1 MAKNDFTQKE
11 KVDPDE
17 QVLAEVMEK
26 FKNARDYYKKGY
38 KDKWSNARKLYNSQ
52 RVAVNYEG
60 SSDTFVPE
68 TFTIIQAVKSN
79 VIGGKVKLDF
89 LPTTDE
95 QNGDTKVLNAL
106 NDQWWTQDK
115 TKLKAS
121 WAIEDSLQVGNGY
134 LWQYWNGEYPCNQY
148 IPTEDNF
155 FDPAATNYENLQWGG
170 YRYLTTKKELEDEEI
185 VNDQYNPEDDKSELM
200 TKRYKNLDKVDEY
213 TKKTYRG
220 DKTAKQLREEMFS
233 GSTSN
238 EDKNLV
244 EIIVFHDKEKIVRIA
259 NRCTVIENGDTW
271 AKREASVIQSVDDQ
285 GQSVPVEIPEIEA
298 FIPVAPA
305 RDYVDGA
312 LWYARG
318 EIEVIG
324 DLQELLNDTQN
335 QKSDNMALT
344 NNMMAILD
352 PSEAEKADEIQI
364 APGAIFT
371 LPPGSIEFVK
381 PNGIGQ
387 DADNE
392 MARIQ
397 SMMGRATA
405 ANELVQGASAQG
417 TQSATEINSRLMQTG
432 TRFASKLENY
442 ESEFFATLANNMFK
456 IGQIFMTQEQAV
468 RMIGSEGVEW
478 KSYNPG
484 EYLGNWDVK
493 VSLEANAKAIKEER
507 KQEAMQFFLMASKIP
522 GVNVPQLARL
532 TSGMLFDIDQN
543 ILDKVFPNEQMQAV
557 QQLQMQKMAAE
568 TQQAQLQALPQNNM
582 PQGVAPQDAMPQQG
596 QGEMASA
603 PQAQAENIASA
614 AVQQGN
620 GMNTPGMVNG

>member
-1 MAKNDFTQKE
+1 MAKNDFKQKE
-11 KVDPDE
+11 TEDPDE
-17 QVLAEVMEK
+17 LVLAEVMEK
-26 FKNARDYYKKGY
+26 FRNARDYYKKGY
-38 KDKWSNARKLYNSQ
+38 KDKWSNARKIYNLQ
-52 RVAVNYEG
+52 RVAVNFES
-60 SSDTFVPE
+60 SSDTVVPE
-68 TFTIIQAVKSN
+68 TFTIIQSVKSN
-79 VIGGKVKLDF
+79 VIGGKVKLEF
-89 LPTTDE
+89 LPTTNE
-95 QNGDTKVLNAL
+95 QNGDTKTLNAL

-121 WAIEDSLQVGNGY
+121 WAIDDSLQVGNGY
-134 LWQYWNGEYPCNQY
+134 LWQSWNGEFPCNTY

-185 VNDQYNPEDDKSELM
+185 TNDQYNPEDEKSELL

-213 TKKTYRG
+213 SKKTYRG
-220 DKTAKQLREEMFS
+220 DKTAKQLREEMFA

-244 EIIVFHDKEKIVRIA
+244 EIIVFHDKEKVVRVA

-285 GQSVPVEIPEIEA
+285 GQPVLVEIPEIEA

-318 EIEVIG
+318 EIEIIG

-335 QKSDNMALT
+335 QKSDNLALT
-344 NNMMAILD
+344 NNMMASLD
-352 PSEAEKADEIQI
+352 PSQAEKKDEIQI
-364 APGAIFT
+364 APGNIFT
-371 LPPGSIEFVK
+371 LPPGSLEFHK
-381 PNGIGQ
+381 PQSIGA
-387 DADNE
+387 DADTE
-392 MARIQ
+392 MLRLQ
-397 SMMGRATA
+397 GMMRRATA
-405 ANELVQGASAQG
+405 SDELVQGSSSQG
-417 TQSATEINSRLMQTG
+417 TQSATEINSRLMQAG

-442 ESEFFATLANNMFK
+442 EGEFFATLANNMFK
-456 IGQIFMTQEQAV
+456 IAQIFITQEQAV

-543 ILDKVFPNEQMQAV
+543 IMDKVFPDEQMQMA
-557 QQLQMQKMAAE
+557 QQLQMQKLAAE
-568 TQQAQLQALPQNNM
+568 TQQAEMA
-582 PQGVAPQDAMPQQG
+582 AMPQAG

-603 PQAQAENIASA
+603 PQASAENVASA
-614 AVQQGN
+614 SVQQGQ
-620 GMNTPGMVNG
+620 GMNIPGMVQG